1 MIIEAARLAAANL
14 FSPASRA
21 ALVKSLGIT
30 VLVLVGLW
38 FGLQE
43 AFSALALP
51 WLDQFLPGLP
61 AWAGWLGVVAGIVA
75 GFGLALALGML
86 IAPVTAV
93 VAGLFLDDIAE
104 VIEKRDYPHDRAGQA
119 MPLGAAVT
127 QSLKFL
133 LVVVAGNVV
142 ALFMLLIPGVN
153 LAAFFVVNGYLLG
166 REYYEFAAMR
176 FMPPEE
182 AKRARSRNGITVFL
196 AGLVIAVFLSV
207 PILNLLTPMFAASM
221 MVHLFKMTAR
231 DGLSRPAAG

>member
-14 FSPASRA
+14 LSPASRA
-21 ALVKSLGIT
+21 ALFKSLGIT
-30 VLVLVGLW
+30 ILILIGLW

-43 AFSALALP
+43 LFAWLAMP

-61 AWAGWLGVVAGIVA
+61 GWAGWIGVVAGIIA
-75 GFGLALALGML
+75 GFGLALVLGML

-104 VIEKRDYPHDRAGQA
+104 VIEKRDYPLDPPGRAL
-119 MPLGAAVT
+119 PLGEAVT

-133 LVVVAGNVV
+133 AVVTAGNIV
-142 ALFMLLIPGVN
+142 ALLMLLIPGVN
-153 LAAFFVVNGYLLG
+153 IAAFFVVNGYLLG

-176 FMPPEE
+176 FLPPAE
-182 AKRARSRNGITVFL
+182 ARRLRSRNSLTVFG
-196 AGLVIAVFLSV
+196 AGLIIAAVLSV

-221 MVHLFKMTAR
+221 MLHLFKMTAR
-231 DGLSRPAAG
+231 DRIATAPAR

>member
-21 ALVKSLGIT
+21 ALMKSLGIT
-30 VLVLVGLW
+30 ILILIGLW

-43 AFSALALP
+43 VFSALAMP
-51 WLDQFLPGLP
+51 WLDQFVPGLP
-61 AWAGWLGVVAGIVA
+61 AWAGWIGVVAGIIA
-75 GFGLALALGML
+75 GFGLALVLGML

-104 VIEKRDYPHDRAGQA
+104 VIEKRDYPLDPPGRAL
-119 MPLGAAVT
+119 PLGEAVT

-133 LVVVAGNVV
+133 AVVIAGNIV
-142 ALFMLLIPGVN
+142 ALLMLLIPGVN
-153 LAAFFVVNGYLLG
+153 IAAFFIVNGYLLG

-176 FMPPEE
+176 FLPPAE
-182 AKRARSRNGITVFL
+182 AKRLRSRNSLTVFG
-196 AGLVIAVFLSV
+196 AGLLIAAVLSV

-221 MVHLFKMTAR
+221 MMHLFKMTAR
-231 DGLSRPAAG
+231 GQIAAAPAR

>member
-1 MIIEAARLAAANL
+1 MIIEAARLGAANL
-14 FSPASRA
+14 FSPAARS
-21 ALVKSLGIT
+21 ALWKSLGLTLLI
-30 VLVLVGLW
+30 LAGLW
-38 FGLQE
+38 FGLEE
-43 AFSALALP
+43 AFSAFAMP

-61 AWAGWLGVVAGIVA
+61 AWAGWIGVVTGIIAGL
-75 GFGLALALGML
+75 GLALALGML
-86 IAPVTAV
+86 IAPVTAM

-104 VIEKRDYPHDRAGQA
+104 VIERRDYPLDPPGRA
-119 MPLGAAVT
+119 MPLGEAAI

-133 LVVVAGNVV
+133 FVVLAGNVI

-176 FMPPEE
+176 FLPPAE
-182 AKRARSRNGITVFL
+182 ARRLRSRNGIIVFV
-196 AGLVIAVFLSV
+196 AGLIIAAFLSV

-231 DGLSRPAAG
+231 NLPVPAAAR